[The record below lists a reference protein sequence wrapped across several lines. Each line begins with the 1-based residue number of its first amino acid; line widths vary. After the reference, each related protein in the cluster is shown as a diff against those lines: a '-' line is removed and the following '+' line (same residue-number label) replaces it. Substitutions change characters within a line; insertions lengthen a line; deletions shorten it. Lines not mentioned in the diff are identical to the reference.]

1 MIFIRRSEIAETEL
15 KYLPSI
21 FFMNDEGKL
30 VKYIQGG
37 DLGDEEEEEDE
48 EEPIPYDY
56 IEIYKEIMKELE
68 KAK

>member
-1 MIFIRRSEIAETEL
+1 
-15 KYLPSI
+15 
-21 FFMNDEGKL
+21 MNDEGKL

-37 DLGDEEEEEDE
+37 DLGDEEEEE
-48 EEPIPYDY
+48 EEPVPYDY